1 MKGDHTFFA
10 QNVKKLEDQGVIIDV
25 TKYQQE
31 IIANA
36 KIEGTTFD
44 EIEGKI
50 DSEARARLTIAGN
63 DLQAL
68 FEQIIKAHLG
78 SFKNIKRSVPAVK
91 TAIYSYFR
99 KYLGSKA
106 WPEEAILSANG
117 VCP

>member
-50 DSEARARLTIAGN
+50 DSEASCSPYNRR
-63 DLQAL
+63 
-68 FEQIIKAHLG
+68 
-78 SFKNIKRSVPAVK
+78 
-91 TAIYSYFR
+91 
-99 KYLGSKA
+99 
-106 WPEEAILSANG
+106 
-117 VCP
+117 